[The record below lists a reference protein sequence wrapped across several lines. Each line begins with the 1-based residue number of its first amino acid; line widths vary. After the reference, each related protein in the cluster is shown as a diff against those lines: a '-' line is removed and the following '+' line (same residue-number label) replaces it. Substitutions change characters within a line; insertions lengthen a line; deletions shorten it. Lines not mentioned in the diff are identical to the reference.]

1 MDRQANQKEW
11 PGRVHAALRALWFR
25 VRIRRSR
32 FLVRRPELLARRPLP
47 DLDALFDG
55 YVFEHKDTRPLST
68 APTVLQ
74 PCHLCGYDGSAFE
87 RLYQDLQNVDSH
99 GAEIVRC
106 PECAM
111 VIMRPRVRDLGDSW
125 WNARSYLEDCLL
137 PRMLDMSQID
147 ATGRFDAAHNWI
159 VQLPLVAALH
169 AIPEGFP
176 RRVLDVGCS
185 FGGLVHALTIAGFE
199 AAGLEPAEHVA
210 LFGRAMLGVDIRI
223 GTYEALRQECDLPCI
238 ALTEVLEH
246 CFDPLDALRHVHGAL
261 RKGGLLFLS
270 VPNFD
275 TDARREQGS
284 SWENFVSDHYSQFTI
299 ETLGRMLQKAGFER
313 IVTCTDIGFPLLR
326 RDLDGERV
334 RALQRSMAPAAT
346 QHLGAERKNPAIYA
360 WALKG

>member
-176 RRVLDVGCS
+176 RRVLHPRSPFRAFVPPLPLPG
-185 FGGLVHALTIAGFE
+185 FPAPGPPPPPPPGGSSGGGSST
-199 AAGLEPAEHVA
+199 PA
-210 LFGRAMLGVDIRI
+210 
-223 GTYEALRQECDLPCI
+223 
-238 ALTEVLEH
+238 
-246 CFDPLDALRHVHGAL
+246 
-261 RKGGLLFLS
+261 
-270 VPNFD
+270 
-275 TDARREQGS
+275 ARRGFWPPPPRPGVSGPRGPTPPSTSPS
-284 SWENFVSDHYSQFTI
+284 SVVRCSVSTS
-299 ETLGRMLQKAGFER
+299 A
-313 IVTCTDIGFPLLR
+313 
-326 RDLDGERV
+326 
-334 RALQRSMAPAAT
+334 
-346 QHLGAERKNPAIYA
+346 
-360 WALKG
+360 